1 MIKIISCFWNASKYI
16 ERCINSIKSQTFSDY
31 KVFLVDDMSND
42 DTVKIIET
50 LIDGDDR
57 FILVKNY
64 EKKFK
69 LRNMDELIMDESLF
83 DNEDIIVELDG
94 DDWLFDNN
102 VLNLINEKYTS
113 NKNLWLTNG
122 SFIYSNGRFGF
133 ASKVNYETVR
143 QDVFTFSHLRT
154 WKVHLWRQID
164 EESFLDDSGEYF
176 KSAADVA
183 YSFPMIEMAGDDHYE
198 FIPQIL
204 YVYNEENPYNDH
216 KNESSGGGLVSQSK
230 VAQKVR
236 NNKKYNKL

>member
-16 ERCINSIKSQTFSDY
+16 EKCVNSIKSQTFSDY
-31 KVFLVDDMSND
+31 KVFLVDDMSTD
-42 DTVKIIET
+42 DTVKIIES
-50 LIDGDDR
+50 LIDSDDR
-57 FILVKNY
+57 FILVKND

-69 LRNMDELIMDESLF
+69 LRNMDELIMDEEIF
-83 DNEDIIVELDG
+83 DNEDIIIELDG

-133 ASKVNYETVR
+133 ASKVNYKTIR

-164 EESFLDDSGEYF
+164 EESFLDDSEKYF
-176 KSAADVA
+176 NSAADVA
-183 YSFPMIEMAGDDHYE
+183 YSFPMIEMAGEDHYE

-204 YVYNEENPYNDH
+204 YVYNEESPYNDH
-216 KNESSGGGLVSQSK
+216 KTESSGGGINNQAKIALR
-230 VAQKVR
+230 VR
-236 NNKKYNKL
+236 NSKKYNKL